1 MSRRNETPKI
11 ILGLLL
17 LLGMHFMLFL
27 LVCLTLYIVSVVPTP
42 ISSDY
47 KWLAVILIP
56 AGGIAIVQLIY
67 VIPVSLWLKS
77 RRQLAL
83 MKGVIIGAVITALLN
98 GGCWLFVAS
107 QSR

>member
-11 ILGLLL
+11 ILGILLL
-17 LLGMHFMLFL
+17 LAMHFVLFL
-27 LVCLTLYIVSVVPTP
+27 LVCLTLFIVSAVPTP

-47 KWLAVILIP
+47 KWLLVIFIP
-56 AGGIAIVQLIY
+56 AGSIAIFQLIY
-67 VIPVSLWLKS
+67 VIPVSLWLK
-77 RRQLAL
+77 RKRQLGM